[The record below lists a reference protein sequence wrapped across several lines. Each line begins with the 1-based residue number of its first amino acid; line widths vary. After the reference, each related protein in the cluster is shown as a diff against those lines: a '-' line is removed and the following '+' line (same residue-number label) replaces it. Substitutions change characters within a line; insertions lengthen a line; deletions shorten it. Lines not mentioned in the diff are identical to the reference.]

1 MKKNKNVI
9 IVNAIQSTRSK
20 NNNNW
25 MDLLKLSL
33 EYAPIEAKKILKRI
47 NKQDK
52 KGEVFFVFI
61 YFF

>member
-33 EYAPIEAKKILKRI
+33 EYAPIEAKKILKTI

-52 KGEVFFVFI
+52 KISFLLQKLSK
-61 YFF
+61 

>member
-52 KGEVFFVFI
+52 KISFLLQKLSK
-61 YFF
+61 

>member
-33 EYAPIEAKKILKRI
+33 EYTPIEAKKILKRI

-52 KGEVFFVFI
+52 KISFLLQKLSK
-61 YFF
+61 

>member
-52 KGEVFFVFI
+52 KI
-61 YFF
+61 SYLLQKLSK

>member
-1 MKKNKNVI
+1 MKKNKNII

-33 EYAPIEAKKILKRI
+33 EYAPIETKKILKRI

-52 KGEVFFVFI
+52 KISFLLQKI
-61 YFF
+61 SK